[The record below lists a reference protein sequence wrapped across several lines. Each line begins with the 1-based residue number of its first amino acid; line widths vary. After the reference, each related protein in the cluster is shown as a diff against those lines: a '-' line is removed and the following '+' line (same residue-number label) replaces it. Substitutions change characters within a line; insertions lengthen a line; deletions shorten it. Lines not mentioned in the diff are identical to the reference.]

1 MQFFLTFLEGFIS
14 FVSPCM
20 LPMLPIYVSYF
31 SGGADKKKNVFAR
44 ALAFVVGFTAV
55 FCLLGLFTATLG
67 RFVNR
72 YQTAV
77 NILCGLIVIFFGLSY
92 LDVIRIPIFKGVQ
105 RGQKVTGVLSA
116 FLFGM
121 IYSVNLT
128 PCVGAFLS
136 SALAMATASGKASM
150 GVLLLLAYSLGLG
163 IPFLL
168 SAMLIDRLSGAFTWI
183 KKHYRV
189 INIIS
194 GCFLILTGIVIASG
208 ALVPFLNLFS

>member
-67 RFVNR
+67 RFVNQ

-92 LDVIRIPIFKGVQ
+92 LDVIRIPIF
-105 RGQKVTGVLSA
+105 
-116 FLFGM
+116 
-121 IYSVNLT
+121 
-128 PCVGAFLS
+128 
-136 SALAMATASGKASM
+136 
-150 GVLLLLAYSLGLG
+150 
-163 IPFLL
+163 
-168 SAMLIDRLSGAFTWI
+168 
-183 KKHYRV
+183 
-189 INIIS
+189 
-194 GCFLILTGIVIASG
+194 
-208 ALVPFLNLFS
+208 